1 MKVLITGADGSV
13 GDYLS
18 KYLSSSH
25 AVFPFRKNKLD
36 ITNKVQCIEVIN
48 NIKPDIV
55 IHCAALSNIDLCER
69 DENSA
74 YTINTIGSLN
84 VAYCCNILDI
94 PIVYISSSNVYDGNR
109 TSAYY
114 ETDLCSPVNVYGKTK
129 LAGENLVRTIC
140 SKYFII
146 RTSWIFGGK
155 NCFVKN
161 IIENK
166 DIPIF
171 MSSVDIASPT
181 YIEDLSST
189 IEVMLH
195 SNMYGI
201 YNCVNYGA
209 VKKSLWVKNIL
220 DYLNVKK
227 DVIEIPEKFISNK
240 ALRPKCTIM
249 NTSLLK
255 NCFSLELPPWE
266 ASLAE
271 YLNKITS

>member
-1 MKVLITGADGSV
+1 MKVLITGADGSI
-13 GDYLS
+13 GYYLY

-25 AVFPFRKNKLD
+25 EVLPFRKEKLD
-36 ITNKVQCIEVIN
+36 VTNKVQCIEVIT

-69 DENSA
+69 DETSA
-74 YTINTIGSLN
+74 FTINTIGSLN
-84 VAYCCNILDI
+84 VAYCCNMLNI
-94 PIVYISSSNVYDGNR
+94 PIVYISCNNVYEGNS
-109 TSAYY
+109 TSAYH

-129 LAGENLVRTIC
+129 LAGEKLIRTIC
-140 SKYFII
+140 SRYFII

-189 IEVMLH
+189 IEAMLH

-201 YNCVNYGA
+201 YNCVNSGA
-209 VKKSLWVKNIL
+209 VKKSLWVKTIL
-220 DYLNVKK
+220 AYLNVEK
-227 DVIEIPEKFISNK
+227 DVLEIPENFISNR

-255 NCFSLELPPWE
+255 NCFNIELPPWE
-266 ASLAE
+266 TALLN
-271 YLNKITS
+271 YLNETTA